1 MRGNAGYNE
10 ENILDKEGLSMQMS
24 SCPKNT
30 EVLLNGNRQV
40 RAKPEAKPCCR
51 SVELG
56 FMLR

>member
-30 EVLLNGNRQV
+30 ELLLNGNM
-40 RAKPEAKPCCR
+40 AKPEVKPCCR
-51 SVELG
+51 NVELG
-56 FMLR
+56 FMLG